1 MSLSDIAAL
10 AGVASSVAVFVSLV
24 YLALQIRQAAHN
36 QRAETQA
43 SVTARRTDY
52 LMRLAE
58 GDLANAMM
66 RGSLGEPE
74 TTSVEA
80 YRFSFATHA
89 VFVSWEDEYFQ
100 FRNGMLD
107 ERRFRLQDVV
117 NSAQLSAPG
126 VRALWRL
133 TRPVYHPDFA
143 AHIDAIM
150 NQNSPRT
157 DDFFALWKSTAAEER
172 AAAKGP

>member
-1 MSLSDIAAL
+1 MSLSDVASI
-10 AGVASSVAVFVSLV
+10 AGVVSSLAVLVSLI

-36 QRAETQA
+36 QHAETQA

-58 GDLANAMM
+58 GDLAEAMM
-66 RGSLGEPE
+66 QGSIGAPE
-74 TTSVEA
+74 TTPVQA

-107 ERRFRLQDVV
+107 ERRFRLQDAV
-117 NSAQLSAPG
+117 NSGLLSMPG
-126 VRALWRL
+126 NRAVWRL
-133 TRPVYHPDFA
+133 TKPVYHPDFV

-150 NQNSPRT
+150 EKTPPR
-157 DDFFALWKSTAAEER
+157 
-172 AAAKGP
+172 